1 MRVVRRSLLVLL
13 GLAAGLGSAPR
24 TARADL
30 VVEAG
35 SKASFWAPD
44 GWTSSTQ
51 KRGVW
56 ALLLRRAP
64 DDKAMCGLAVAK
76 ATGTLDWT
84 LESVEAIWKQ
94 GPEKY
99 ERVSKA
105 DGLVAGTGGL
115 RVEHRITAD
124 GRSLNCYTLVG
135 ASGDYR
141 VALWVA
147 HEAGLEA
154 GYGPIVRRIHES
166 LVLPPVVAPAPTPG
180 AAPPVVPP
188 ASGTPQG
195 AGMMFDPRFR
205 EGRAADVLV
214 PGNAPL
220 LRGSVDAF
228 VDLVEAATETTL
240 PEGEEQALRD
250 GVESD
255 WKKAA
260 PEDRALFEDAVA
272 TRERAKAAAV
282 RGDAT
287 GRRAAVA
294 GFTDALFARAAVKPT
309 GPWQAVV
316 RRAAAAKLEA
326 FGAAGE
332 PVVPLAAVEAFE
344 ELVAFYAGVARNDGA
359 RVTEG
364 QRLAVRSEKIRPEL
378 EGALPAARKRFAASP
393 RLWAFV
399 KARWDA
405 ADADTKLR
413 LRWAAVD
420 LVRAIAKLPE
430 VPADVRAEGLPGYA
444 RAASAAVETLP
455 VFDTYT
461 NVVVNWDRVLDALLE
476 SFGVAKKD
484 AEGVFS
490 TDPLTLR

>member
-1 MRVVRRSLLVLL
+1 MRFVRRTLLLSLC
-13 GLAAGLGSAPR
+13 LAAGLGSAPR

-30 VVEAG
+30 VVESG

-44 GWTSSTQ
+44 GWTASAQ
-51 KRGVW
+51 KRGAF

-64 DDKAMCGLAVAK
+64 DEKAMCGLAVAK

-94 GPEKY
+94 GPERY
-99 ERVSKA
+99 ERVAKQ

-115 RVEHRITAD
+115 RVEHRISAD
-124 GRSLNCYTLVG
+124 GRSLRCFTLVA
-135 ASGDYR
+135 ASGEYR

-166 LVLPPVVAPAPTPG
+166 LVLPPAPAAAPAPG
-180 AAPPVVPP
+180 APPVAVPP

-205 EGRAADVLV
+205 EGRPSDVLV
-214 PGNAPL
+214 AGASPL
-220 LRGSVDAF
+220 LRGAVDAF
-228 VDLVEAATETTL
+228 VDLLEAATDTTL
-240 PEGEEQALRD
+240 PEAEEQALRD

-255 WKKAA
+255 WKKA
-260 PEDRALFEDAVA
+260 PSEDRVLFDDAPA
-272 TRERAKAAAV
+272 TRERAKAAAL
-282 RGDAT
+282 RGDAA
-287 GRRAAVA
+287 GRRTAVS
-294 GFTDALFARAAVKPT
+294 GFTDALFVRASARPT
-309 GPWQAVV
+309 GAWQAVV
-316 RRAAAAKLEA
+316 RRAGAAKLEI
-326 FGAAGE
+326 FVTAGD
-332 PVVPLAAVEAFE
+332 VAVPLAAVEAFE
-344 ELVAFYAGVARNDGA
+344 ETVAFFTGLARNDGG

-364 QRLAVRSEKIRPEL
+364 QRLAVRTERIRPDL
-378 EGALPAARKRFAASP
+378 EGASPAARRRFAAAT

-399 KARWDA
+399 RARWDA

-420 LVRAIAKLPE
+420 LVRAIARLPE
-430 VPADVRAEGLPGYA
+430 VPADVRADGLPGYA
-444 RAASAAVETLP
+444 RAASAAVEALP

-461 NVVVNWDRVLDALLE
+461 NVVANWDRVLEALLQG
-476 SFGVAKKD
+476 FGVAKPDVD
-484 AEGVFS
+484 AVFA
-490 TDPLTLR
+490 TDPLTLK

>member
-1 MRVVRRSLLVLL
+1 MRVVPRLLLLSL
-13 GLAAGLGSAPR
+13 GLVAGIGASPR
-24 TARADL
+24 AARADL
-30 VVEAG
+30 VVEPA

-44 GWTSSTQ
+44 GWTSATQ
-51 KRGVW
+51 KRGAW

-64 DDKAMCGLAVAK
+64 DEKAMCGLAVAK
-76 ATGTLDWT
+76 ASGTLDWA

-94 GPEKY
+94 GPERY

-105 DGLVAGTGGL
+105 DGLVAGTGGM
-115 RVEHRITAD
+115 RVEHKITAD
-124 GRSLNCYTLVG
+124 GRTLRCYTLVG

-166 LVLPPVVAPAPTPG
+166 LVLPVAAAALPPPV
-180 AAPPVVPP
+180 AAPPVSG
-188 ASGTPQG
+188 SGTPQG

-214 PGNAPL
+214 PGDAPL

-228 VDLVEAATETTL
+228 LDLVEAATETTL
-240 PEGEEQALRD
+240 PEADEQALRD

-260 PEDRALFEDAVA
+260 SEDRALFDDAVA
-272 TRERAKAAAV
+272 TREKAKAAAL
-282 RGDAT
+282 RGDAAMK
-287 GRRAAVA
+287 RAAIA
-294 GFTDALFARAAVKPT
+294 AFTDALFARASVKPT

-316 RRAAAAKLEA
+316 RRAGAARLEA
-326 FGAAGE
+326 FGSAGE
-332 PVVPLAAVEAFE
+332 PVVSLAAVEAFE
-344 ELVAFYAGVARNDGA
+344 ELVAFFTAVARNDGA

-364 QRLAVRSEKIRPEL
+364 QRLAVRSEKLKPEL
-378 EGALPAARKRFAASP
+378 EGALPAARKRYAAVP

-399 KARWDA
+399 KARWDG

-430 VPADVRAEGLPGYA
+430 VPADVRADGLQGYA
-444 RAASAAVETLP
+444 RAAAGAVETLP

-461 NVVVNWDRVLDALLE
+461 NVVANWDGVLAALLE
-476 SFGVAKKD
+476 GFGVAKND
-484 AEGVFS
+484 ADSMFA